1 MASSFEQSTT
11 KTPKK
16 QKIRTVIRNA
26 AEQDWTG
33 ANVIPDKGELVYA
46 SDVNTLKIGD
56 GITSYSNLPAI
67 SGGGSGGTTDYTN
80 LINKPQ
86 IDGVIL
92 VGNKTAA
99 DLGFADVATSGDYN
113 DLSNLPTL
121 GTMAAE
127 SVNDYTKTSSL
138 SLVATSGSYNDLVN
152 KPSFGTAAY
161 VNAADF
167 ATAAQGDLADT
178 AVQPSDLAT
187 VATSGN
193 YNDLNNKPT
202 IPAAQ
207 VNADWN
213 AKSGVAEIL
222 NKPNLATVATS
233 GDYDDLSNKPVI
245 PTVNNPTITITQGGV
260 TKGSFTLNQ
269 VTGDTIALD
278 AGGSGSQV
286 QSDWNQTNTTAVDY
300 IKNKPT
306 ALSAFTNDEGFITD
320 DGTYL
325 HTDQGSI
332 NEGKVLTVGSDG
344 IVTPQDPSGTVDYTQ
359 LLNKPQING
368 NVLTGNKTASQLGFA
383 NVATSGSYTD
393 LTDKPTIPAAQQ
405 QVDWNASSGITS
417 ILNKP
422 TLSAVATSGDY
433 TDLSNKPTINDL
445 TTAEQQDALNSGA
458 NQENIWLITDNRQHL
473 EYIDGMIP
481 STASDSNQLADKAF
495 VNSSIANMAAN
506 YVTSNAQGDNFA
518 TKAALLAG
526 PYYYKGQSYTLTN
539 NDYALVESDET
550 KNNATTRYI
559 YDGSQWN
566 FQYIV
571 NDTPFTQAQLDA
583 INSTITSNL
592 VTSYSNHVANTDIHV
607 TAAQKTAWTN
617 KQDALVSGTNIKT
630 INSTS
635 LLGSGDISIPV
646 LPSQSGNTGKFLTT
660 DGTDASWATIPV
672 AVPVVQDF
680 WVDSTTGAIT
690 CTFSITPTTKT
701 VHTIIGNTAID
712 GTWNDN
718 VFTPTTASD
727 ILSNPNGFVVSVA

>member
-26 AEQDWTG
+26 AEQDWTD
-33 ANVIPDKGELVYA
+33 ANVIPDKGELIYA

-86 IDGVIL
+86 IDGVTL

-99 DLGFADVATSGDYN
+99 NLGFADVATSGDYN

-127 SVNDYTKTSSL
+127 SANDYTKTSSL
-138 SLVATSGSYNDLVN
+138 SPVATSGS
-152 KPSFGTAAY
+152 
-161 VNAADF
+161 
-167 ATAAQGDLADT
+167 
-178 AVQPSDLAT
+178 
-187 VATSGN
+187 

-213 AKSGVAEIL
+213 ATSGVAEIL

-269 VTGDTIALD
+269 ATGDTIALD

-306 ALSAFTNDEGFITD
+306 ALSDFTNDVGFITD

-393 LTDKPTIPAAQQ
+393 LTDKPIIPAAQQ

-445 TTAEQQDALNSGA
+445 TTTTQQDALNSGA

-473 EYIDGMIP
+473 EHIDSMIP
-481 STASDSNQLADKAF
+481 STADASNQLADKAF

-506 YVTSNAQGDNFA
+506 YVTSDASGDNFA

-592 VTSYSNHVANTDIHV
+592 VSSYSNHVANTDIHV
-607 TAAQKTAWTN
+607 TAEQKTAWAN

-712 GTWNDN
+712 GTWADN

-727 ILSNPNGFVVSVA
+727 ILSNPSGFVVSVA